1 MFVMHEIEVG
11 QRAAQIR
18 FLTRAAASLAVVIGL
33 LAGFLIWRSR
43 DTLSRLPDRGKNNIS
58 STGNGNRP
66 VNVQPPL
73 GPSTTRT
80 PTGNKDEP
88 ALADVVED
96 FELTERSGR
105 KVTNKE
111 LLGRPWAVCF
121 VFTNC
126 AGPCPLVTGKMKL
139 LQDRFAGTPLR
150 LVTITVDP
158 KRDTPQRLTQYA
170 EAFGADEEQWLF
182 LTGEQ
187 NEIYHLIGHSFGLT
201 VREEIGKSRKKGW
214 EITHSTRVVHVDAA
228 GHIQGKYDAKDDVE
242 MAALARALE
251 KELRELPINSGEES
265 QPVDAPVPPLRDQAV
280 ATPPA
285 SNAKGR

>member
-1 MFVMHEIEVG
+1 MHETEVD

-18 FLTRAAASLAVVIGL
+18 LLTRVAASLAVVIGL

-43 DTLSRLPDRGKNNIS
+43 DTKSRLSDRGKNNIT

-66 VNVQPPL
+66 VNLQPST

-80 PTGNKDEP
+80 PTGNKGEP
-88 ALADVVED
+88 SMGDVVED
-96 FELTERSGR
+96 FKLTERSGR
-105 KVTNKE
+105 KVTNDD

-139 LQDRFAGTPLR
+139 LQDRFQGTPLR

-158 KRDTPQRLTQYA
+158 KRDTPERLTQYA

-182 LTGEQ
+182 LTGDQ
-187 NEIYHLIGHSFGLT
+187 DEIYHLIGHSFGLS
-201 VREEIGKSRKKGW
+201 VREETGESRKKGW

-251 KELRELPINSGEES
+251 KELRKLPINSGDES
-265 QPVDAPVPPLRDQAV
+265 QPVDAPVPPLRDKAV
-280 ATPPA
+280 SAPPA
-285 SNAKGR
+285 TNTKGQ